1 MSWRLWSIAIFFA
14 SDSIGVIWV
23 LASFHVRKLR
33 FSLRRDRSEGSRF
46 VLQMPFIT
54 LNNHAHSRDVALHL
68 GLESSMYA
76 TDVDGSERLVLG
88 RYFFFFFSPFP
99 LSVFLRLASCTWKGA
114 KMTPFGFWIRSRGGS
129 GTFVGY
135 GKETDL
141 KNLMAAFSSP
151 LVLGIQISPEGAV
164 FSEDRHEEALR
175 FAAEHSLPQFK
186 HLLLPKTG
194 ALEVALKAQHGKT
207 AAIYD
212 WTIGYKCEQQQGRL
226 DW

>member
-1 MSWRLWSIAIFFA
+1 MMSYLYSWILWPLKAVSWRLWSIAIFFA

-88 RYFFFFFSPFP
+88 RYFFFFF
-99 LSVFLRLASCTWKGA
+99 LSLSALSLSQIGVLYLERGEDDTIRILDSFSRWEWHVCWLWKRNRSEEPYGRVF
-114 KMTPFGFWIRSRGGS
+114 
-129 GTFVGY
+129 
-135 GKETDL
+135 
-141 KNLMAAFSSP
+141 
-151 LVLGIQISPEGAV
+151 
-164 FSEDRHEEALR
+164 
-175 FAAEHSLPQFK
+175 
-186 HLLLPKTG
+186 
-194 ALEVALKAQHGKT
+194 
-207 AAIYD
+207 
-212 WTIGYKCEQQQGRL
+212 
-226 DW
+226 